1 MLLDTGEHIPVLR
14 SIRLAPPDEE
24 LVIRASI
31 TPKKEVKPF
40 DTDDLDVLCRLFD
53 SKARVT
59 PNKKK
64 PGRASKATAKDD
76 EVDDSAKKPLKTTP
90 KSIRFNDK
98 VTVKKIASTSPIRR
112 SPRRN

>member
-1 MLLDTGEHIPVLR
+1 MLLGTGEHIPVLR

-76 EVDDSAKKPLKTTP
+76 EVDDSAKKTTP